1 MSVRLDLFLKK
12 THLLKRR
19 EMARELC
26 DEGMVRVNGAPRKA
40 SFEVKAGDQ
49 LDFPVFN
56 RLLKVQILGLP
67 EASVAKSDQWSF
79 VEVLE
84 EKRMSFD
91 EGPLEDPMAPRPKR
105 PSDH

>member
-1 MSVRLDLFLKK
+1 MRLDLFLKK
-12 THLLKRR
+12 TRLLKRR

-49 LDFPVFN
+49 LDFPIFN

-67 EASVAKSDQWSF
+67 ESSVSRSDQWSF
-79 VEVLE
+79 VEILE
-84 EKRMSFD
+84 EKWMSFD
-91 EGPLEDPMAPRPKR
+91 EGPTEDLTAPRPKR

>member
-1 MSVRLDLFLKK
+1 VRLDLFLKK

-56 RLLKVQILGLP
+56 RLLKVRILGLP
-67 EASVAKSDQWSF
+67 EVGVAKSDQWSF

-84 EKRMSFD
+84 EKRMPFD
-91 EGPLEDPMAPRPKR
+91 EGPLDDPMAPRPKR

>member
-1 MSVRLDLFLKK
+1 VRLDLFLKK

-26 DEGMVRVNGAPRKA
+26 DEGLVRVNDIPRKA
-40 SFEVKAGDQ
+40 SFEVKAGDR

-56 RLLKVQILGLP
+56 RLLKVRILGIP
-67 EASVAKSDQWSF
+67 ESTVSKADQWSF

-84 EKRMSFD
+84 DRRMPFDDASF
-91 EGPLEDPMAPRPKR
+91 EDPTAPRPKR

>member
-1 MSVRLDLFLKK
+1 MRLDLFLKK

-26 DEGMVRVNGAPRKA
+26 DEGLVRVNDIPRKA
-40 SFEVKAGDQ
+40 SFEVKAGDH

-56 RLLKVQILGLP
+56 RLLKVRILGIP
-67 EASVAKSDQWSF
+67 ESSVSKSDQWSF

-84 EKRMSFD
+84 EKRMPFDDASF
-91 EGPLEDPMAPRPKR
+91 EDPTVPRPKR

>member
-1 MSVRLDLFLKK
+1 MRLDLFLKK

-26 DEGMVRVNGAPRKA
+26 DEGMVRVNDIPRKA
-40 SFEVKAGDQ
+40 SFEVKAGDH

-56 RLLKVQILGLP
+56 RLLKVRILGIP
-67 EASVAKSDQWSF
+67 ETSVAKSDQWSF

-84 EKRMSFD
+84 EKRMPFD
-91 EGPLEDPMAPRPKR
+91 EGPLEDPTIPRPKR

>member
-1 MSVRLDLFLKK
+1 MRLDLFLKR

-26 DEGMVRVNGAPRKA
+26 DEGMVRVNGSPRKA
-40 SFEVKAGDQ
+40 SFEVKPGDR
-49 LDFPVFN
+49 LEFPIFN

-67 EASVAKSDQWSF
+67 ESNSISKSEQWSF

-84 EKRMSFD
+84 EKRLSVD
-91 EGPLEDPMAPRPKR
+91 DAPLADPMLPPRRR
-105 PSDH
+105 PSEH